1 MTDNYKNFSQVEVS
15 GDNRPIFS
23 VSEISQALKRYVE
36 ENFSYVRVRG
46 EISRFTLAR
55 SGHMYMTMKDENS
68 VLDAICWKGT
78 SSRLSIIPEDGMEVI
93 ATGRLTTYPGR
104 SNYQIVIEQLEV
116 AGEGALLKLLEDRR
130 KKLLAEGLF
139 DSELKKELPY
149 LPKCIGVVTS
159 PTGAVIKDILHRLD
173 DRFPQH
179 VLLWPANVQGDGA
192 AEQIVTAIEGF
203 NSIKEGGK
211 LPRPDLLIIARG
223 GGSLE
228 DLWAFNEETV
238 VRAAANSD
246 IPLISA
252 IGHETDTTLI
262 DFVSDK
268 RAPTP
273 SAAAEMAVPVRAD
286 LIEALTTSGVRLH
299 RAVNRVYA
307 DNRRDIDGL
316 MKGLANPSR
325 ITEEATQR
333 LDDCFGRLISAQDY
347 YYKDLSSRMLQ
358 MSAGL
363 ISPAQYIILKQTE
376 FSSQVRAWVRSISV
390 FVENKSHKFDLASL
404 KLEGVSFQR
413 VLERGFALVTDH
425 HGKPVLSAIST
436 KPGMSI
442 GIRFNDG
449 DVTGTISNKS
459 ELKVKKN
466 KSSGKQSKSEDDEP
480 QGSLL

>member
-23 VSEISQALKRYVE
+23 VSEISQALKRSVE
-36 ENFSYVRVRG
+36 ENFSYIRVRG

-139 DSELKKELPY
+139 NSELKKELPY
-149 LPKCIGVVTS
+149 LPECIGVVTS
-159 PTGAVIKDILHRLD
+159 PTGAVIRDILHRLD
-173 DRFPQH
+173 DRFPRH

-203 NSIKEGGK
+203 NSIKKGGK

-228 DLWAFNEETV
+228 DLWPFNEETV

-252 IGHETDTTLI
+252 IGHETDITLI

-273 SAAAEMAVPVRAD
+273 SAAAEMAVPVRTD
-286 LIEALTTSGVRLH
+286 LIETLTTSGVRLH
-299 RAVNRVYA
+299 RAVNRSFA

-316 MKGLANPSR
+316 TKGFANPSR
-325 ITEEATQR
+325 IAEEATQR
-333 LDDCFGRLISAQDY
+333 LDECFGRLLRAKAN

-376 FSSQVRAWVRSISV
+376 FSSQVRAWVRSINV
-390 FVENKSHKFDLASL
+390 LVEKKSHKFDLASL

-413 VLERGFALVTDH
+413 VLDRGFALVTDH
-425 HGKPVLSAIST
+425 HGKPVLSATSA

-442 GIRFNDG
+442 GIKFNDG
-449 DVTGTISNKS
+449 DVNGTISSKS
-459 ELKVKKN
+459 ELKVSKN
-466 KSSGKQSKSEDDEP
+466 KSSGKQSKSRDDEP

>member
-1 MTDNYKNFSQVEVS
+1 MTDNHKNFSHEEAS
-15 GDNRPIFS
+15 GDNRPTFS
-23 VSEISQALKRYVE
+23 VSEISQALKKSVE

-116 AGEGALLKLLEDRR
+116 AGQGALLKLLEDRR
-130 KKLLAEGLF
+130 RKLLAEGLF

-149 LPKCIGVVTS
+149 LPECIGVVTS
-159 PTGAVIKDILHRLD
+159 PTGAVIRDILHRLD
-173 DRFPQH
+173 DRFPRH

-192 AEQIVTAIEGF
+192 AGQIVKGIEGF
-203 NSIKEGGK
+203 NNIKKGGK

-252 IGHETDTTLI
+252 IGHETDITLI

-273 SAAAEMAVPVRAD
+273 SAAAEMAVPVRTD
-286 LIEALTTSGVRLH
+286 LIETLATLGVRLN
-299 RAVNRVYA
+299 RAINRSYA
-307 DNRRDIDGL
+307 DNRRDVEGL
-316 MKGLANPSR
+316 IKGLANPSR
-325 ITEEATQR
+325 IAEEATQR
-333 LDDCFGRLISAQDY
+333 LDDCFGRLISAKDT
-347 YYKDLSSRMLQ
+347 YYKDLSSRILQ
-358 MSAGL
+358 LSAGL

-376 FSSQVRAWVRSISV
+376 FSSQARAWLRSISV
-390 FVENKSHKFDLASL
+390 FVEKKSHNFDIAAL

-413 VLERGFALVTDH
+413 VLDRGFALVTDH
-425 HGKPVLSAIST
+425 QGKPVLSATST

-449 DVTGTISNKS
+449 DVNGTISSKS
-459 ELKVKKN
+459 ELKVNKN
-466 KSSGKQSKSEDDEP
+466 KSSGNQSKSKENEP